1 MSANYERAYT
11 KLLGAEGAY
20 GNKAADR
27 GKETAFG
34 ISRVFYPYW
43 PGWATVDALKAQL
56 GVPNE
61 NPTPAQCK
69 AMSEALA
76 ANAEFMSQVRSFYK
90 ATYWD
95 GFRGDDI
102 PYEIAYYLFQY
113 AVNTGTAVT
122 AGKLLQSQLNFM
134 NKNGGMFPDLTVD
147 GHPGN
152 MTLAALG
159 KVLQRQ
165 DGQGVLMALM
175 RSEAVQHYKDI
186 MRKDPSQEE
195 FCYGWI
201 NRSQTIER

>member
-1 MSANYERAYT
+1 MSYERAYQ

-34 ISRVFYPYW
+34 ISRVFYPNW

-56 GVPNE
+56 GVPDT

-69 AMSEALA
+69 SMSVALA
-76 ANAEFMSQVRSFYK
+76 STAEFMEMVRAFYK
-90 ATYWD
+90 ENYWD

-113 AVNTGTAVT
+113 AVNTGTATT

-134 NKNGGMFPDLTVD
+134 NKNGEMFPDLAVD
-147 GHPGN
+147 GKPGN
-152 MTLAALG
+152 ATLSALS
-159 KVLQRQ
+159 KVLQRA

-175 RSEAVQHYKDI
+175 RSESVQHYKDI

>member
-1 MSANYERAYT
+1 MVSLSFGLGFVAIQGAVGGVAVQLPLNDVLGQLVNHDAASDMRA
-11 KLLGAEGAY
+11 
-20 GNKAADR
+20 
-27 GKETAFG
+27 
-34 ISRVFYPYW
+34 
-43 PGWATVDALKAQL
+43 ALRQL
-56 GVPNE
+56 GVPNVD
-61 NPTPAQCK
+61 PTPAQCRD
-69 AMSEALA
+69 MSNALA
-76 ANAEFMSQVRSFYK
+76 ANADFMAQVRSFYK
-90 ATYWD
+90 STYWD

-134 NKNGGMFPDLTVD
+134 NKNGLLFPNLAVD

-152 MTLAALG
+152 ATLSGLG

-175 RSEAVQHYKDI
+175 RSEAVQHYKKI
-186 MRKDPSQEE
+186 MLDDPSQEE

-201 NRSQTIER
+201 NRSQVIER

>member
-1 MSANYERAYT
+1 MNYDRAYQ

-34 ISRVFYPYW
+34 ISRVFYPNW
-43 PGWATVDALKAQL
+43 PGWAAVDTVKAQL
-56 GVPNE
+56 GVPNTD
-61 NPTPAQCK
+61 PSPAQCR
-69 AMSEALA
+69 AMSAALA
-76 ANAEFMSQVRSFYK
+76 SNAEFMADVRTFYK
-90 ATYWD
+90 DNYWD

-113 AVNTGTAVT
+113 AVNTGTATT

-134 NKNGGMFPDLTVD
+134 NKNGEMFADLAVD
-147 GHPGN
+147 GKPGAA
-152 MTLAALG
+152 TLSALE
-159 KVLQRQ
+159 KVLQRA

-175 RSEAVQHYKDI
+175 RSESVQHYKDI